1 MAKGQQLLAALLIAC
16 LIPMASPAHAEDTGC
31 SRSQQLAGTCTVSV
45 DMDDEEVTIGVDVT
59 VPGSP
64 GSSGGGS
71 GGGEHTGGSD
81 NTVCDGVGGE
91 LVCRDTYDAIGP
103 VTLSDIA
110 HFRPSPGRNLMEP
123 DGWMIVGLHTNF
135 YAHASQHVVTGELR
149 GETAW
154 VRFTP
159 IGYRWWYGD
168 GSTHYSGTPGNTWR
182 ILGVTEFDR
191 TPNSHIYR
199 APGTYYIDLSIVYRA
214 EYRYAGE
221 SYIPIPGTLTLPANR
236 LVAVAGDATTVLVE
250 HDCTLNPTGPGC

>member
-1 MAKGQQLLAALLIAC
+1 MGRRGILLIALSC
-16 LIPMASPAHAEDTGC
+16 ALVLVPQGAVHADEGQCTP
-31 SRSQQLAGTCTVSV
+31 RERLLGTCTVSV
-45 DMDDEEVTIGVDVT
+45 GMDDEKVTIGVDVE
-59 VPGSP
+59 VPGDS
-64 GSSGGGS
+64 GGS

-110 HFRPSPGRNLMEP
+110 HFRPTPGRNLMEP

-135 YAHASQHVVTGELR
+135 YAHASSHVVTGELR

-168 GSTHYSGTPGNTWR
+168 GTTHYSTTPGSTWR
-182 ILGVTEFDR
+182 ILGVNEFDR

-221 SYIPIPGTLTLPANR
+221 NYTPIAGTLTLPANR
-236 LVAVAGDATTVLVE
+236 LVAVAGDATI
-250 HDCTLNPTGPGC
+250 